1 MGDVSSPTPTLGFLK
16 LIIDVPDSNILGVLI
31 QTSGA
36 GQGIGV
42 IILQADPESEP
53 LGMSRRGQAAFNGG
67 YEFRFAVGGDGDE
80 DRIPFVEGFLEL
92 TNGRMLVDQ
101 PE

>member
-42 IILQADPESEP
+42 IILQADAKSEP
-53 LGMSRRGQAAFNGG
+53 LGMSRLGQTTFYGG
-67 YEFRFAVGGDGDE
+67 YKFRFAVGGDGDE
-80 DRIPFVEGFLEL
+80 NRILVVKGFLKL
-92 TNGRMLVDQ
+92 VNCRMLVDQ